1 MAYRAS
7 NAAYAYDMYEAQP
20 VSYPNRT
27 AAPAPVAP
35 ERPRLDVVS
44 GEGLEAN
51 QAVSPYFTHVMKLAF
66 VFVALFCVVGF
77 ARIALAGATTALLN
91 NNAQAATSL
100 EQAHQ
105 DGKLSDDGFAA
116 LYERVQALLTD
127 EYETIAEPCVGTNW
141 MLLRD
146 SGWFEE
152 YADAAYDGYDD
163 DNGEIAL
170 FAQNAPALV
179 QSTNAPSSRQIKEEG
194 GSNESGDGVSV
205 SKTIAGTDLEN
216 VFDITLQVRTPRTIS
231 EVIKEPDMAVVIVMD
246 ISNTMNSNFGGS
258 TRYTAAME
266 AAEQFLDQFAASN
279 SLGVSKVGY
288 VAFNTDAH
296 QIFGLQSCTDEKTLA
311 ALKDTMRTETGKII
325 AADGYNASHT
335 RFTNIEAGL
344 KMGSDM
350 LAGAANKNKYI
361 IFLSDGFPTTYISS
375 GYSGY
380 DPYDTTGKIF
390 YDHVLNKPTSYGTSY
405 SDEAAIRARN
415 MAQSIKNADTTI
427 FSIGVDVGGQ
437 TIQQYI
443 TQSENANG
451 YSVVDRT
458 GTSYEIG
465 DPRSTESYKNWLSN
479 SIGSGYY
486 YDSTNTEGLKAAYDQ
501 IFETIKTTIENASKA
516 DWVASDPMP
525 VGGGEIDAVEFIG
538 LYDKN
543 KIGYHAALSGANQP
557 GDENT
562 ASFAADEITWDLK
575 QSGYTT
581 ETGGGTTTY
590 IYTLRYRVRL
600 QNEQIGFI
608 ERKEYETNG
617 KTTLKYR
624 VIETVNG
631 KVQVSDQKE
640 LEFPIPSV
648 EGYLG
653 ELTFLKQD
661 NRGNALAGAEFT
673 LTHSDNCK
681 LCRGNGTQ
689 VSILPQEAVSGDD
702 GKVSFTGIPSG
713 HSYDLSETKVP
724 DGYSKTGEHY
734 VVTVT
739 YDEVTVQ
746 VLGPDYKQ
754 TGTWGQ
760 NEMGVIVNN
769 TYYAL
774 PSTGGSGT
782 QWFTVGGLA
791 LVLTAGFGLYRIKR
805 RRRREDTAS
814 S

>member
-1 MAYRAS
+1 M
-7 NAAYAYDMYEAQP
+7 
-20 VSYPNRT
+20 
-27 AAPAPVAP
+27 
-35 ERPRLDVVS
+35 
-44 GEGLEAN
+44 
-51 QAVSPYFTHVMKLAF
+51 
-66 VFVALFCVVGF
+66 
-77 ARIALAGATTALLN
+77 
-91 NNAQAATSL
+91 
-100 EQAHQ
+100 
-105 DGKLSDDGFAA
+105 
-116 LYERVQALLTD
+116 
-127 EYETIAEPCVGTNW
+127 
-141 MLLRD
+141 
-146 SGWFEE
+146 
-152 YADAAYDGYDD
+152 
-163 DNGEIAL
+163 
-170 FAQNAPALV
+170 
-179 QSTNAPSSRQIKEEG
+179 
-194 GSNESGDGVSV
+194 
-205 SKTIAGTDLEN
+205 
-216 VFDITLQVRTPRTIS
+216 
-231 EVIKEPDMAVVIVMD
+231 
-246 ISNTMNSNFGGS
+246 
-258 TRYTAAME
+258 
-266 AAEQFLDQFAASN
+266 
-279 SLGVSKVGY
+279 
-288 VAFNTDAH
+288 
-296 QIFGLQSCTDEKTLA
+296 
-311 ALKDTMRTETGKII
+311 
-325 AADGYNASHT
+325 
-335 RFTNIEAGL
+335 
-344 KMGSDM
+344 
-350 LAGAANKNKYI
+350 
-361 IFLSDGFPTTYISS
+361 
-375 GYSGY
+375 
-380 DPYDTTGKIF
+380 
-390 YDHVLNKPTSYGTSY
+390 LNKPTSYGTSY

-673 LTHSDNCK
+673 LTHSAQLQK
-681 LCRGNGTQ
+681 LPRRRRDIRFPCCPAGWRSPGTNGEGEALPAFPPDTATICRRRRSRTDTPKPESTMWSRWHMTRLRCRSSVPITMRRPGRGATDGT
-689 VSILPQEAVSGDD
+689 
-702 GKVSFTGIPSG
+702 
-713 HSYDLSETKVP
+713 
-724 DGYSKTGEHY
+724 
-734 VVTVT
+734 
-739 YDEVTVQ
+739 
-746 VLGPDYKQ
+746 
-754 TGTWGQ
+754 
-760 NEMGVIVNN
+760 GVIVNN

-782 QWFTVGGLA
+782 RVVYSRRAGAGIDSGLWTVPDQTQTQKGG
-791 LVLTAGFGLYRIKR
+791 YRILLM
-805 RRRREDTAS
+805 REKAETFAGKQERTLENHEACQENCRLCAGAGDGAGAERWRICRS
-814 S
+814 GQ

>member
-1 MAYRAS
+1 VR
-7 NAAYAYDMYEAQP
+7 NFI
-20 VSYPNRT
+20 
-27 AAPAPVAP
+27 
-35 ERPRLDVVS
+35 
-44 GEGLEAN
+44 G
-51 QAVSPYFTHVMKLAF
+51 
-66 VFVALFCVVGF
+66 
-77 ARIALAGATTALLN
+77 
-91 NNAQAATSL
+91 
-100 EQAHQ
+100 
-105 DGKLSDDGFAA
+105 
-116 LYERVQALLTD
+116 
-127 EYETIAEPCVGTNW
+127 TIAEKVKNHYRKSGMIDAGGKIKNPLKVKIFIVCMLALPLLQFCIFTIYVNIDGIIMAFQSVNLDTNELEFVGLGNFQKFFKNFVSWDKDTFWHTIGNSFGYW
-141 MLLRD
+141 PVTYLISIPLQL
-146 SGWFEE
+146 
-152 YADAAYDGYDD
+152 AAAYFLYKKVH
-163 DNGEIAL
+163 A
-170 FAQNAPALV
+170 
-179 QSTNAPSSRQIKEEG
+179 
-194 GSNESGDGVSV
+194 SGF
-205 SKTIAGTDLEN
+205 I
-216 VFDITLQVRTPRTIS
+216 
-231 EVIKEPDMAVVIVMD
+231 IVM
-246 ISNTMNSNFGGS
+246 
-258 TRYTAAME
+258 
-266 AAEQFLDQFAASN
+266 
-279 SLGVSKVGY
+279 
-288 VAFNTDAH
+288 
-296 QIFGLQSCTDEKTLA
+296 
-311 ALKDTMRTETGKII
+311 
-325 AADGYNASHT
+325 
-335 RFTNIEAGL
+335 
-344 KMGSDM
+344 
-350 LAGAANKNKYI
+350 
-361 IFLSDGFPTTYISS
+361 IFLPNLI
-375 GYSGY
+375 
-380 DPYDTTGKIF
+380 PPA
-390 YDHVLNKPTSYGTSY
+390 VL
-405 SDEAAIRARN
+405 
-415 MAQSIKNADTTI
+415 AQSFTQMISIRQGPLNEILMRI
-427 FSIGVDVGGQ
+427 F
-437 TIQQYI
+437 
-443 TQSENANG
+443 
-451 YSVVDRT
+451 
-458 GTSYEIG
+458 
-465 DPRSTESYKNWLSN
+465 
-479 SIGSGYY
+479 
-486 YDSTNTEGLKAAYDQ
+486 
-501 IFETIKTTIENASKA
+501 
-516 DWVASDPMP
+516 
-525 VGGGEIDAVEFIG
+525 
-538 LYDKN
+538 
-543 KIGYHAALSGANQP
+543 
-557 GDENT
+557 
-562 ASFAADEITWDLK
+562 
-575 QSGYTT
+575 GYTT

-681 LCRGNGTQ
+681 ICRGNGTQ

>member
-1 MAYRAS
+1 M
-7 NAAYAYDMYEAQP
+7 
-20 VSYPNRT
+20 
-27 AAPAPVAP
+27 
-35 ERPRLDVVS
+35 
-44 GEGLEAN
+44 
-51 QAVSPYFTHVMKLAF
+51 
-66 VFVALFCVVGF
+66 
-77 ARIALAGATTALLN
+77 
-91 NNAQAATSL
+91 
-100 EQAHQ
+100 
-105 DGKLSDDGFAA
+105 
-116 LYERVQALLTD
+116 
-127 EYETIAEPCVGTNW
+127 
-141 MLLRD
+141 
-146 SGWFEE
+146 
-152 YADAAYDGYDD
+152 
-163 DNGEIAL
+163 
-170 FAQNAPALV
+170 
-179 QSTNAPSSRQIKEEG
+179 
-194 GSNESGDGVSV
+194 
-205 SKTIAGTDLEN
+205 
-216 VFDITLQVRTPRTIS
+216 
-231 EVIKEPDMAVVIVMD
+231 
-246 ISNTMNSNFGGS
+246 
-258 TRYTAAME
+258 
-266 AAEQFLDQFAASN
+266 
-279 SLGVSKVGY
+279 SKVGY

-296 QIFGLQSCTDEKTLA
+296 KIFDLQSCTDEKTLA

-344 KMGSDM
+344 RMGQDM
-350 LAGAANKNKYI
+350 LANAANKNKYI

-415 MAQSIKNADTTI
+415 MAQNIKNAGTTI

-451 YSVVDRT
+451 FSVVDRT

-465 DPRSTESYKNWLSN
+465 DPRSTESYKNWLRN

-562 ASFAADEITWDLK
+562 ASFADNAITWDLK
-575 QSGYTT
+575 QSGYMT
-581 ETGGGTTTY
+581 ETDSGTTTY

-608 ERKEYETNG
+608 ERNVYETNG

-640 LEFPIPSV
+640 LDFPIPSV

-681 LCRGNGTQ
+681 ICRGNGTQ

-734 VVTVT
+734 VVTVA

-782 QWFTVGGLA
+782 GWFTVGGLA

>member
-1 MAYRAS
+1 M
-7 NAAYAYDMYEAQP
+7 
-20 VSYPNRT
+20 
-27 AAPAPVAP
+27 
-35 ERPRLDVVS
+35 
-44 GEGLEAN
+44 
-51 QAVSPYFTHVMKLAF
+51 
-66 VFVALFCVVGF
+66 
-77 ARIALAGATTALLN
+77 
-91 NNAQAATSL
+91 
-100 EQAHQ
+100 
-105 DGKLSDDGFAA
+105 
-116 LYERVQALLTD
+116 
-127 EYETIAEPCVGTNW
+127 
-141 MLLRD
+141 
-146 SGWFEE
+146 
-152 YADAAYDGYDD
+152 
-163 DNGEIAL
+163 
-170 FAQNAPALV
+170 
-179 QSTNAPSSRQIKEEG
+179 
-194 GSNESGDGVSV
+194 
-205 SKTIAGTDLEN
+205 
-216 VFDITLQVRTPRTIS
+216 
-231 EVIKEPDMAVVIVMD
+231 
-246 ISNTMNSNFGGS
+246 
-258 TRYTAAME
+258 
-266 AAEQFLDQFAASN
+266 
-279 SLGVSKVGY
+279 
-288 VAFNTDAH
+288 
-296 QIFGLQSCTDEKTLA
+296 
-311 ALKDTMRTETGKII
+311 
-325 AADGYNASHT
+325 
-335 RFTNIEAGL
+335 
-344 KMGSDM
+344 
-350 LAGAANKNKYI
+350 
-361 IFLSDGFPTTYISS
+361 
-375 GYSGY
+375 
-380 DPYDTTGKIF
+380 
-390 YDHVLNKPTSYGTSY
+390 LNKPTSYGTSY

-681 LCRGNGTQ
+681 ICRGNGTQ

>member
-1 MAYRAS
+1 M
-7 NAAYAYDMYEAQP
+7 
-20 VSYPNRT
+20 
-27 AAPAPVAP
+27 
-35 ERPRLDVVS
+35 
-44 GEGLEAN
+44 
-51 QAVSPYFTHVMKLAF
+51 
-66 VFVALFCVVGF
+66 
-77 ARIALAGATTALLN
+77 
-91 NNAQAATSL
+91 
-100 EQAHQ
+100 
-105 DGKLSDDGFAA
+105 
-116 LYERVQALLTD
+116 
-127 EYETIAEPCVGTNW
+127 
-141 MLLRD
+141 
-146 SGWFEE
+146 
-152 YADAAYDGYDD
+152 
-163 DNGEIAL
+163 
-170 FAQNAPALV
+170 
-179 QSTNAPSSRQIKEEG
+179 
-194 GSNESGDGVSV
+194 

-216 VFDITLQVRTPRTIS
+216 VFDITLQVRTPRTVS
-231 EVIKEPDMAVVIVMD
+231 EVIEEPDMAVVIVMD

-266 AAEQFLDQFAASN
+266 AASDFLDKFAAN
-279 SLGVSKVGY
+279 NLLGVSKVGY

-296 QIFGLQSCTDEKTLA
+296 KIFDLQSCTDEKTLA

-681 LCRGNGTQ
+681 ICRGNGTQ

>member
-1 MAYRAS
+1 MENPKPHGKSYGKWLGD
-7 NAAYAYDMYEAQP
+7 NAKP
-20 VSYPNRT
+20 
-27 AAPAPVAP
+27 
-35 ERPRLDVVS
+35 
-44 GEGLEAN
+44 
-51 QAVSPYFTHVMKLAF
+51 THRELLCVLID
-66 VFVALFCVVGF
+66 VALLQKPDSFE
-77 ARIALAGATTALLN
+77 TLL
-91 NNAQAATSL
+91 
-100 EQAHQ
+100 
-105 DGKLSDDGFAA
+105 K
-116 LYERVQALLTD
+116 
-127 EYETIAEPCVGTNW
+127 
-141 MLLRD
+141 LLRD

-486 YDSTNTEGLKAAYDQ
+486 HDSTNTEGLKAAYDQ

-600 QNEQIGFI
+600 QNEQYGFI
-608 ERKEYETNG
+608 ERNVYETNG

-681 LCRGNGTQ
+681 ICRGNGTQ